1 MSFINALFLGAL
13 QGVTEFLPVSSSGHL
28 VLIAK
33 GLNVKHPGVTFE
45 VMIHM
50 GTLISIVVCFWGD
63 IREIFVNAFLRF
75 FAYYHLYLEL
85 LQHHIFYLGLIQK
98 QKSHRR

>member
-1 MSFINALFLGAL
+1 MGAL

-45 VMIHM
+45 VMMHM

-63 IREIFVNAFLRF
+63 IREIFVNAFRRKEFDLVWSLVIATTPVAIVGYF
-75 FAYYHLYLEL
+75 FKAN
-85 LQHHIFYLGLIQK
+85 I
-98 QKSHRR
+98 